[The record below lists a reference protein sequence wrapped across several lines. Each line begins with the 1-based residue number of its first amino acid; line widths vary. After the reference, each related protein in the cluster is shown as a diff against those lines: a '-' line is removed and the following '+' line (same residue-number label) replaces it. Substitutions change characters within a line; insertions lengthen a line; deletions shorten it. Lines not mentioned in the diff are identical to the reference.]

1 MSEEVS
7 KVEKKRISILGC
19 GWLGFP
25 LAKRLQEIG
34 ITSSIKGST
43 TSASKLDAFGNAG
56 IEGYLMDL
64 KPETKLDVVAA
75 NSFFETDVVVIAV
88 PPRMSK
94 NEPGTYP
101 AQMQMVAEA
110 IRNSP
115 AKEII
120 FVSSTGIYPDLNRI
134 MEESDVDMP
143 EKSALPDMVSAEN
156 IIASLR
162 PECTVTILRMSGLL
176 GYNRIP
182 GKYVK
187 GQKNMVTGNI
197 PVNYVHRDDAVGAII
212 AVLKQGV
219 ANDTFNIVTPQ
230 HPVRRD
236 VYERSC
242 AAFGWEA
249 PTFREP
255 ETMPDY
261 KVISGEKFGK
271 MYHYDFKYP
280 DPLNFH
286 YQLEDVF

>member
-1 MSEEVS
+1 MSEEDS

-25 LAKRLQEIG
+25 LAKRLQEVG
-34 ITSSIKGST
+34 ITSGIKGST
-43 TSASKLDAFGNAG
+43 TSASKLDAFSNAG

-64 KPETKLDVVAA
+64 RPETGLYGDTA
-75 NSFFETDVVVIAV
+75 NAFFDTDVVVIAV

-101 AQMQMVAEA
+101 AQMQMVADA

-115 AKEII
+115 VKEII

-143 EKSALPDMVSAEN
+143 EKSALPDMVTAED

-162 PECTVTILRMSGLL
+162 PDRTVAILRMSGLL

-182 GKYVK
+182 GKYVRGK
-187 GQKNMVTGNI
+187 KEMETGNI
-197 PVNYVHRDDAVGAII
+197 PVNYIHRDDAVGVII
-212 AVLKQGV
+212 AVLEQGV
-219 ANDTFNIVTPQ
+219 VNDTFNIVTPL

-242 AAFGWEA
+242 ATFGWEA

-261 KVISGEKFGK
+261 KVISGDKFEK
-271 MYHYDFKYP
+271 MYHYNFKYP

-286 YQLEDVF
+286 YRLEDVF